1 MTETRDYIQFGPYL
15 IVRLS
20 GAGGMG
26 RVEVALRAG
35 EKDPEVC
42 VIKRLH
48 GAARDEESEA
58 RFRREAQIAAR
69 LEHENIGRTL
79 RIEKIDGELCI
90 VQELIEGVNLGK
102 VMRQLGVRPLPII
115 VAVHVVSAVA
125 RALAYAHGFGRMGIV
140 HRDVTPENIMLS
152 FAGDVKLIDFGTARS
167 AVDGR
172 VTDTGVVVGRRSYVP
187 PEAWEGDK
195 VDQRADVFA
204 LGVVLW
210 EVLTGRRAEEAPEPS
225 LPDASALNPE
235 VTLLLGQVVA
245 RAMAPAPEDRYQS
258 ADEVAAALAAFVPP
272 EADPRRD
279 LADLLGLCFN
289 VALQKRL
296 LDDDLR
302 EAKHFLADRDV
313 VPAPAS
319 MTDPLFPPP
328 AEEIDPA
335 DETAPATEADEP
347 VVATLPIE
355 PPTPSAGDAAG
366 MAAGTAPG
374 IAATMPAGTAPTM
387 APGTVA
393 GTPTAAVRP
402 RRHARA
408 TVPTGRPVAPTVP
421 NQMAAKR
428 RASPGPWM
436 AAGVAA
442 IVATSGI
449 GLLRTHGRSAR
460 SRASAASTVVA
471 PQPVVPA
478 QPVAPTPSVA
488 PASPEWPVAPALPE
502 SPPEPMAVKPAAPAV
517 RPPANALD
525 RSPRN
530 QPADRLLRQANDLW
544 ERGNT
549 PAAYALARQAVAA
562 GAGAPAH
569 VLLGALLINMK
580 NYAAAEPELA
590 TAARLDPRN
599 AEARRMLAL
608 LDRTAAEHQSK

>member
-1 MTETRDYIQFGPYL
+1 MTDTHGYIQFGPYL

-26 RVEVALRAG
+26 RVEVALRADG
-35 EKDPEVC
+35 EDPTVC

-48 GAARDEESEA
+48 GALHDEEQEA

-69 LEHENIGRTL
+69 LEHENIARTL

-90 VQELIEGVNLGK
+90 VQEFIEGVNLGK
-102 VMRQLGVRPLPII
+102 VMRQLGVRPLPIV

-125 RALAYAHGFGRMGIV
+125 RALAHAHGFGRLGII
-140 HRDVTPENIMLS
+140 HRDVTPENVMLS
-152 FAGDVKLIDFGTARS
+152 FAGDVKLIDFGAARS

-187 PEAWEGDK
+187 PEAWEGEK
-195 VDQRADVFA
+195 VDQRGDVFA

-210 EVLTGRRAEEAPEPS
+210 EVLTGRRAEEEPDPS
-225 LPDASALNPE
+225 LPDPSTLNPE

-258 ADEVAAALAAFVPP
+258 ADEVAAALAAFIPP
-272 EADPRRD
+272 AADPRRD

-289 VALQKRL
+289 VTLQRQL
-296 LDDDLR
+296 LADDLA
-302 EAKHFLADRDV
+302 EAKRFLHDGHV
-313 VPAPAS
+313 VTLPLPALSDLPV
-319 MTDPLFPPP
+319 P
-328 AEEIDPA
+328 
-335 DETAPATEADEP
+335 EP
-347 VVATLPIE
+347 VEEMLPELE
-355 PPTPSAGDAAG
+355 PAISAK
-366 MAAGTAPG
+366 
-374 IAATMPAGTAPTM
+374 
-387 APGTVA
+387 
-393 GTPTAAVRP
+393 
-402 RRHARA
+402 A
-408 TVPTGRPVAPTVP
+408 TVPTPWVVNAASATVP
-421 NQMAAKR
+421 MASPATDKR
-428 RASPGPWM
+428 RSSPGPWL
-436 AAGVAA
+436 AATVAA

-449 GLLRTHGRSAR
+449 GLLRTHGRTSRA
-460 SRASAASTVVA
+460 RASAASL
-471 PQPVVPA
+471 VVPPP
-478 QPVAPTPSVA
+478 PVAPVA
-488 PASPEWPVAPALPE
+488 PGLPEPPAATSATPTLIAAHAPTTDNPHRFAGRAPDSLNRTPHNAPAD
-502 SPPEPMAVKPAAPAV
+502 K
-517 RPPANALD
+517 
-525 RSPRN
+525 
-530 QPADRLLRQANDLW
+530 LLRQANDLW

-608 LDRTAAEHQSK
+608 LDRTAAEHQAK

>member
-1 MTETRDYIQFGPYL
+1 MTDPRDYVQFGPYL
-15 IVRLS
+15 VVRLS

-48 GAARDEESEA
+48 GALHDEEKEA

-102 VMRQLGVRPLPII
+102 VMRQLGVRPLPIV

-140 HRDVTPENIMLS
+140 HRDVTPENVMLS

-172 VTDTGVVVGRRSYVP
+172 VTDTGVVVGRRTYVP
-187 PEAWEGDK
+187 PEAWEGEK
-195 VDQRADVFA
+195 VDQRGDVFA

-225 LPDASALNPE
+225 LPDASALNPD
-235 VTLLLGQVVA
+235 VPLLLGQVVA

-258 ADEVAAALAAFVPP
+258 ADEVVAALAAFVPP

-289 VALQKRL
+289 VTLQEQL
-296 LDDDLR
+296 LADDIA
-302 EAKHFLADRDV
+302 EAKQFLCDRNV
-313 VPAPAS
+313 VPAPVS
-319 MTDPLFPPP
+319 VTDPLFPPP
-328 AEEIDPA
+328 AEGTQPTKEAPPPIEAKRATATMVAFAERTSSVEI
-335 DETAPATEADEP
+335 P
-347 VVATLPIE
+347 VVHPSTAT
-355 PPTPSAGDAAG
+355 G
-366 MAAGTAPG
+366 
-374 IAATMPAGTAPTM
+374 
-387 APGTVA
+387 
-393 GTPTAAVRP
+393 
-402 RRHARA
+402 A
-408 TVPTGRPVAPTVP
+408 TVRTARPVAPTVP
-421 NQMAAKR
+421 IPVAVKR
-428 RASPGPWM
+428 RASPGPWL
-436 AAGVAA
+436 AAGMAA

-449 GLLRTHGRSAR
+449 GLLRTHGRAAR
-460 SRASAASTVVA
+460 SRASAASTVL
-471 PQPVVPA
+471 P
-478 QPVAPTPSVA
+478 PS
-488 PASPEWPVAPALPE
+488 PVAPAPPAPLAPIPEWPEATALPA
-502 SPPEPMAVKPAAPAV
+502 SPPLSIPPKPAALAGRAPSHAID
-517 RPPANALD
+517 RTPRNPPAD
-525 RSPRN
+525 K
-530 QPADRLLRQANDLW
+530 LLRQANDLW

-549 PAAYALARQAVAA
+549 TGAYALARQAVAA

-608 LDRTAAEHQSK
+608 LDRTAAEHQAK

>member
-1 MTETRDYIQFGPYL
+1 MTDEREHIQFGPYL

-26 RVEVALRAG
+26 RVEVALRVD
-35 EKDPEVC
+35 EKDPDVC

-48 GAARDEESEA
+48 GALHDEENEA

-69 LEHENIGRTL
+69 LEHENIARTL

-90 VQELIEGVNLGK
+90 VQEFIEGVNLGK
-102 VMRQLGVRPLPII
+102 VMRQLGVRPLPIV

-125 RALAYAHGFGRMGIV
+125 RALAHAHGFGRLGIV
-140 HRDVTPENIMLS
+140 HRDVTPENVMLS

-187 PEAWEGDK
+187 PEAWEGEK
-195 VDQRADVFA
+195 VDHRADVFA

-258 ADEVAAALAAFVPP
+258 ADEVAAALAAFIPP

-289 VALQKRL
+289 VTLQKQL
-296 LDDDLR
+296 LADDIA
-302 EAKHFLADRDV
+302 EAKQFLHGRHV
-313 VPAPAS
+313 APISAS
-319 MTDPLFPPP
+319 VTDPIFPPP
-328 AEEIDPA
+328 AEQTTPTIEPETPA
-335 DETAPATEADEP
+335 AET
-347 VVATLPIE
+347 VATAWPE
-355 PPTPSAGDAAG
+355 T
-366 MAAGTAPG
+366 
-374 IAATMPAGTAPTM
+374 PAGTTDAIYRPSTS
-387 APGTVA
+387 A
-393 GTPTAAVRP
+393 G
-402 RRHARA
+402 A
-408 TVPTGRPVAPTVP
+408 TVRTATPVAPTVP
-421 NQMAAKR
+421 TAPRIATPVARTVPIQTAAKR
-428 RASPGPWM
+428 RSSHGPWL
-436 AAGVAA
+436 AAAVAA

-449 GLLRTHGRSAR
+449 GLLRTRGRTAR
-460 SRASAASTVVA
+460 SRASAASMVVA
-471 PQPVVPA
+471 PQPV
-478 QPVAPTPSVA
+478 APVA
-488 PASPEWPVAPALPE
+488 PASPEPPAVTAAKPPALAARVPSTDNQRRVAGRVPDSQHSTDRTPHNAPA
-502 SPPEPMAVKPAAPAV
+502 
-517 RPPANALD
+517 N
-525 RSPRN
+525 
-530 QPADRLLRQANDLW
+530 RLLRQANDLW

-549 PAAYALARQAVAA
+549 PGAYALARQAVAA

-608 LDRTAAEHQSK
+608 LDRTAAEHQAK

>member
-1 MTETRDYIQFGPYL
+1 MTDARDYIQFGPYL

-26 RVEVALRAG
+26 RVEVAMRADG
-35 EKDPEVC
+35 EDPEVC

-48 GAARDEESEA
+48 GALHDEEKEA
-58 RFRREAQIAAR
+58 RFRREGQIAAR
-69 LEHENIGRTL
+69 LEHENIARTL

-125 RALAYAHGFGRMGIV
+125 RGLAYAHGFGRMGIV
-140 HRDVTPENIMLS
+140 HRDVTPENVMLS
-152 FAGDVKLIDFGTARS
+152 FDGEVKLIDFGTARS

-187 PEAWEGDK
+187 PEAWEGEK

-225 LPDASALNPE
+225 LPDASALNPD
-235 VTLLLGQVVA
+235 VPLLLGQVVA

-258 ADEVAAALAAFVPP
+258 ADEVAAALAAFIPP
-272 EADPRRD
+272 EAAPRRD

-289 VALQKRL
+289 VTLQRRL
-296 LDDDLR
+296 LADDIA
-302 EAKHFLADRDV
+302 EARQFLADRNV
-313 VPAPAS
+313 VPAPVS
-319 MTDPLFPPP
+319 VTDPMFPPP
-328 AEEIDPA
+328 AEEISRDEAAPTTELEPPA
-335 DETAPATEADEP
+335 PTTAAISQPAPSEATAETIEAPSAPAE
-347 VVATLPIE
+347 
-355 PPTPSAGDAAG
+355 
-366 MAAGTAPG
+366 
-374 IAATMPAGTAPTM
+374 
-387 APGTVA
+387 
-393 GTPTAAVRP
+393 
-402 RRHARA
+402 A
-408 TVPTGRPVAPTVP
+408 TVRAARPVAPTVP
-421 NQMAAKR
+421 IQTAARR
-428 RASPGPWM
+428 RASAGPWL
-436 AAGVAA
+436 AAGMAA

-449 GLLRTHGRSAR
+449 GLLRTHGRAAR
-460 SRASAASTVVA
+460 SRASAASTVA
-471 PQPVVPA
+471 PAP
-478 QPVAPTPSVA
+478 PVAPTPPA
-488 PASPEWPVAPALPE
+488 PPAANPEWPVAPALAE
-502 SPPEPMAVKPAAPAV
+502 SPPRAMAANPAAVAARVPI
-517 RPPANALD
+517 RALD
-525 RSPRN
+525 RTPRN
-530 QPADRLLRQANDLW
+530 APADRLLREANNLW

-549 PAAYALARQAVAA
+549 PGAYALARQAVAA

-590 TAARLDPRN
+590 TAARLDPHN

-608 LDRTAAEHQSK
+608 LDRTAAEHQAQ

>member
-1 MTETRDYIQFGPYL
+1 MTAPDDYIQFGPYL

-26 RVEVALRAG
+26 RVEVALRVD
-35 EKDPEVC
+35 EKDPDAC

-48 GAARDEESEA
+48 GALHDEENEA

-69 LEHENIGRTL
+69 LEHENIARTL

-90 VQELIEGVNLGK
+90 VQEFIEGVNLGK
-102 VMRQLGVRPLPII
+102 VMRQLGVRPLPIV

-125 RALAYAHGFGRMGIV
+125 RALAHAHGFGRLGIV
-140 HRDVTPENIMLS
+140 HRDVTPENVMLS
-152 FAGDVKLIDFGTARS
+152 FAGDVKLIDFGAARS

-187 PEAWEGDK
+187 PEAWEGEK
-195 VDQRADVFA
+195 VDHRADVFA

-210 EVLTGRRAEEAPEPS
+210 EVLTGRRAEEAPDPS
-225 LPDASALNPE
+225 LPDASALNPD

-258 ADEVAAALAAFVPP
+258 ADEVAAALAAFIPP

-289 VALQKRL
+289 VTLQKQL
-296 LDDDLR
+296 LGDDIA
-302 EAKHFLADRDV
+302 EAKQFLHHQHV
-313 VPAPAS
+313 V
-319 MTDPLFPPP
+319 TLPLPSLSDLPP
-328 AEEIDPA
+328 PA
-335 DETAPATEADEP
+335 DETLPLPEPAPRVAVPPPQPATRAE
-347 VVATLPIE
+347 
-355 PPTPSAGDAAG
+355 
-366 MAAGTAPG
+366 
-374 IAATMPAGTAPTM
+374 
-387 APGTVA
+387 
-393 GTPTAAVRP
+393 
-402 RRHARA
+402 A
-408 TVPTGRPVAPTVP
+408 TVPTPQPATRAEATVP
-421 NQMAAKR
+421 TPLVVNAAAATVPIPPIVTEKR
-428 RASPGPWM
+428 RSSPGPWM
-436 AAGVAA
+436 AAAVAA

-449 GLLRTHGRSAR
+449 GLLRTHGRTAR
-460 SRASAASTVVA
+460 SRASAASMVVA
-471 PQPVVPA
+471 PPSATPTPTPA
-478 QPVAPTPSVA
+478 APFAPAPEGPAAPTLRDPPVATAATPAALAARVPPTDSARRVA
-488 PASPEWPVAPALPE
+488 GRAPE
-502 SPPEPMAVKPAAPAV
+502 SPHSID
-517 RPPANALD
+517 RPPHNA
-525 RSPRN
+525 PR
-530 QPADRLLRQANDLW
+530 DRLLRQANDLW

-549 PAAYALARQAVAA
+549 RGAYALARQAVAA

-608 LDRTAAEHQSK
+608 LDRTAAEHQGK